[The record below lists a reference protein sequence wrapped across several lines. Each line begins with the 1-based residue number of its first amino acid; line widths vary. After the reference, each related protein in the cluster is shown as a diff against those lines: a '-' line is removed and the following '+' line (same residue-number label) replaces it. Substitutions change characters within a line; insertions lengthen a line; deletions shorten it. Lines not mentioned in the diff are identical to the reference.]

1 MTYWH
6 STRYPN
12 TIGYVSFNSRINSF
26 NQIEAVFNYYAIRAS
41 FFFRLLK
48 LLFQNIVSFSLR
60 IRMVGNKKS
69 GTKLEKYF
77 TIQLFILRLIL
88 SNWYNRSKCDSL
100 SNNSMWYFLLWT
112 VHVNKYWILFY
123 QVWRSPLSDL
133 RMIRMFPN
141 AESLNAEFSLS

>member
-100 SNNSMWYFLLWT
+100 SNNSMWYFLQFYGEQFTSIKIEYYFIKCDGLLWAISE
-112 VHVNKYWILFY
+112 WSECF
-123 QVWRSPLSDL
+123 
-133 RMIRMFPN
+133 RM
-141 AESLNAEFSLS
+141 LNH